1 MDARA
6 EDERV
11 DSVLLHSRHFQHH
24 CFRSWSYVTVPSSHT
39 DVRIRVTQEQLPRWQ
54 RATMLRM
61 NFNNHIKGYVTLT
74 LDNQLVLVFLHFQS
88 QGYGPGRNFQIS
100 GRNSGHP
107 FLVAPI

>member
-11 DSVLLHSRHFQHH
+11 DSVLLHSRHFQHTA
-24 CFRSWSYVTVPSSHT
+24 FALG
-39 DVRIRVTQEQLPRWQ
+39 RIRVTQEQLPRWQ

-88 QGYGPGRNFQIS
+88 LGYGPGRNFQIN
-100 GRNSGHP
+100 GRNSGRP